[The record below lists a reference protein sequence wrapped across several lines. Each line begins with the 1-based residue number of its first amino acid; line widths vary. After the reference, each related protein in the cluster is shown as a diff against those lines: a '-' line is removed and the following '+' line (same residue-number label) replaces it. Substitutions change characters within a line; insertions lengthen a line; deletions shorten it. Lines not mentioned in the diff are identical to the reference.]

1 MTRFIIIKL
10 SIIESQL
17 YFNVYQA
24 ISHFAPLKTTTS
36 VTEPLYH
43 ASYLQFTMKDEDKH
57 IIKLIKNGEVT
68 AFAQLIDRYQQMAFT
83 LALSIVKNRED
94 AQEITQ
100 DAFMKAYRSLADFRE
115 QSRFSSWLYRIV
127 YNTAISG
134 QRLKKDAFL
143 DIDSTAAKYSS
154 ENRVEA
160 SDKLET
166 RDRKVLLKQ
175 AIAQLDEDDA
185 FIIILYY
192 YKELSIEEIQQI
204 TGISN
209 SNIKVKLH
217 RSRKRLFQTLEHTLK
232 SELPDLL

>member
-1 MTRFIIIKL
+1 
-10 SIIESQL
+10 
-17 YFNVYQA
+17 
-24 ISHFAPLKTTTS
+24 
-36 VTEPLYH
+36 
-43 ASYLQFTMKDEDKH
+43 MKDEDKH

-68 AFAQLIDRYQQMAFT
+68 AFAQLIDRYQHMAFT

-127 YNTAISG
+127 YNTAISA

-185 FIIILYY
+185 FIVILYY
-192 YKELSIEEIQQI
+192 YKDLSIEEIQQI